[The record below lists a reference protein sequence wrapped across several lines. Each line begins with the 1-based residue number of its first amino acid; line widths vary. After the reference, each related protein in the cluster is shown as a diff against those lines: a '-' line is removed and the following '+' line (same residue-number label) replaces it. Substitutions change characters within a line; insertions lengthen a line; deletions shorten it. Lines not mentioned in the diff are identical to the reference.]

1 MIRVNMNIRTAIS
14 GLLIF
19 FLMVN
24 MIPVASFSIQP
35 KTEEDVYSY
44 IRDTLV
50 VSYQTKENL
59 IQALTKGFGEGRIS
73 TDSIFIFLRK
83 VHTSGAAVSVRED
96 ILLTIVETLKAG
108 LPVTQMLRKVHEG
121 LRKGKSLGIVVA
133 VLRNWQ
139 STLYEVN
146 ELLREKGIHVG
157 VKLLPQNKPLPIYT
171 LDLLIESISD
181 VLEQYV
187 SSEKDPTQKG
197 TVERAVIARLEQL
210 ERSDII
216 PSALV
221 KLVKNRIS
229 PEELSEISLSI
240 KKRKTS

>member
-1 MIRVNMNIRTAIS
+1 MIKVNMNIRTAIL

-24 MIPVASFSIQP
+24 LISGASFSTQP

-44 IRDTLV
+44 IKGTLA

-83 VHTSGAAVSVRED
+83 VHTSGAAISVRED
-96 ILLTIVETLKAG
+96 ILLIIVETLQTN
-108 LPVTQMLRKVHEG
+108 LPVTQMLNKVHEG
-121 LRKGKSLGIVVA
+121 LRKGKSLAIVVV
-133 VLRNWQ
+133 VLRNWS

-146 ELLREKGIHVG
+146 ELLREKGIHDG
-157 VKLLPQNKPLPIYT
+157 TKLLPQNKPLPVKIM
-171 LDLLIESISD
+171 DLLIEDISGA
-181 VLEQYV
+181 LEQYIHREQNPMLKRV
-187 SSEKDPTQKG
+187 VKGEVVVRLEKDD
-197 TVERAVIARLEQL
+197 R
-210 ERSDII
+210 I
-216 PSALV
+216 PPALV
-221 KLVKNRIS
+221 KLVRNRIK